1 MIKIIYGEKGAG
13 KTKQIVDNANESAK
27 TAKGIV
33 VYIDKDTNRMHDLD
47 RPIRLVDAKSYGI
60 ETQDCL
66 IAFIKGMLATNFDIE
81 KILIDGMAKIVGV
94 PIDQMEKVYSGIEEI
109 SEKYKVDFVI
119 TASCAL
125 EKLPPFV
132 KKFIK

>member
-109 SEKYKVDFVI
+109 SEKYNVDFVI

-125 EKLPPFV
+125 EMLPPFV